1 MDKIRDSI
9 LLEIEKDRMDK
20 VTDINTIKE
29 TIVQF
34 LEMAFI
40 KNVVIKKE
48 GNNLCWSGKRE
59 LKLYKEKFAEQCA
72 PACRR
77 GDCKSRRGGTRQHSL
92 AQ

>member
-59 LKLYKEKFAEQCA
+59 LKLYKEKFEEKFYSDLK
-72 PACRR
+72 RYYETE
-77 GDCKSRRGGTRQHSL
+77 S
-92 AQ
+92 